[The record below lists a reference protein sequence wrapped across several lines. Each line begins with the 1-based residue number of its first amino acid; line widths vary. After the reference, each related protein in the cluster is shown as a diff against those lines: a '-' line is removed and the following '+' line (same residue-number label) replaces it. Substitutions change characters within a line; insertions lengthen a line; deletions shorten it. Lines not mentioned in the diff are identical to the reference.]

1 MTFFIALFILVMQ
14 FLWQY
19 VDEMVGKG
27 LEMSVLAEL
36 MFYAS
41 VQVIPMALP
50 LAILLS
56 SLMTFGNLGENYE
69 LTAIKAAG
77 ISLQKIMAPLVVLI
91 ILISVGAFWFSNNM
105 LPVAN
110 LKFYSLFWDVRMAK
124 PEFDIKEK
132 IFYNGIEDI
141 SIKIQTKD
149 RTTNMLYGLMIYDH
163 SDRSNR
169 NSNVTLADSGRLEFS
184 DDKRYLTLTLMSGLR
199 YDEKV
204 GDKKGRMRNRDKQM
218 FQIDRFS
225 KEVVMKQMDGYNFNR
240 RDEGRFKS
248 NYKMKNL
255 KQIEADEDSLYRERK
270 KKIDGLQRQTEM
282 FNFSKIRYTYRKEK
296 DKELKVIDSISGTL
310 NIDSLYNTLRYD
322 RRVLVLELSLRKVR
336 ENKQVVDNQ
345 LRTISNDDKR
355 IIRFQMERHRKF
367 TLSFACFI
375 FFFIGAPLG
384 AIIRKGGLGMPVVVS
399 ILFFIVYYII
409 DTFGQKMAREDL
421 WLVWQGMWLSS
432 FILLPIGVFLTYKSA
447 TDSTLLNS
455 DAYIIFFRKLLRL
468 NKKDLKEK

>member
-56 SLMTFGNLGENYE
+56 SLMTFGNMGENYE
-69 LTAIKAAG
+69 LIAIKSAG
-77 ISLQKIMAPLVVLI
+77 ISLQKIMMPLIILI

-141 SIKIQTKD
+141 SIKIQEKNKTS
-149 RTTNMLYGLMIYDH
+149 NMLYGLMIYDH

-169 NSNVTLADSGRLEFS
+169 NSNVTIADSGTLEFS
-184 DDKRYLTLTLMSGLR
+184 DDKRYLTLELLNGIR

-204 GDKKGRMRNRDKQM
+204 NDKKGRLRDRDKQM
-218 FQIDRFS
+218 FRIDKFS
-225 KEVVMKQMDGYNFNR
+225 KEVVTKEMDGYSFSR

-255 KQIEADEDSLYRERK
+255 KQLETDEDSLFRERK
-270 KKIDGLQRQTEM
+270 KKIDGLLKQTEG
-282 FNFSKIRYTYRKEK
+282 FNFSKARYAYRKK
-296 DKELKVIDSISGTL
+296 NDMELRVIDSISETL
-310 NIDSLYNTLRYD
+310 SIDSLYRNMRYD
-322 RRVLVLELSLRKVR
+322 RKVLVLESSLRRAR
-336 ENKQVVDNQ
+336 ENKQVIDNQ
-345 LRTISNDDKR
+345 FRTINTDDRR
-355 IIRFQMERHRKF
+355 IIRYQMERHKKF

-409 DTFGQKMAREDL
+409 DTFGQKMAREAI
-421 WLVWQGMWLSS
+421 WHVWQGMWLSS
-432 FILLPIGVFLTYKSA
+432 FILWPIGIFLTYKSA
-447 TDSTLLNS
+447 TDSTLLSS
-455 DAYIIFFRKLLRL
+455 DAYIIFFKKLLKL
-468 NKKDLKEK
+468 NKKDLEEN

>member
-77 ISLQKIMAPLVVLI
+77 ISLQKIMAPLIILI

-141 SIKIQTKD
+141 SIKIQNKD
-149 RTTNMLYGLMIYDH
+149 NESNMLYGLMIYDH
-163 SDRSNR
+163 SDRTNR
-169 NSNVTLADSGRLEFS
+169 NSNVTLADSGTLKFS
-184 DDKRYLTLTLMSGLR
+184 DDKRYLTLTLLDGIR

-204 GDKKGRMRNRDKQM
+204 SDKRGRLRERDRQM
-218 FQIDRFS
+218 FRIDKFS
-225 KEVVMKQMDGYNFNR
+225 KEIVMKEMDGYNFSR

-255 KQIEADEDSLYRERK
+255 KQISADEDSLFRERK
-270 KKIDGLQRQTEM
+270 KKINGLQRQTKT
-282 FNFSKIRYTYRKEK
+282 FNFVKARFAYRKKNDK
-296 DKELKVIDSISGTL
+296 DLIVIDTISGVL
-310 NIDSLYNTLRYD
+310 SVDSLYNNLKHDRKLFVFEQALR
-322 RRVLVLELSLRKVR
+322 RAR
-336 ENKQVVDNQ
+336 ENKQIVDNQ
-345 LRTISNDDKR
+345 LRTISTDDKR
-355 IIRFQMERHRKF
+355 IIRFQMERHKKF

-421 WLVWQGMWLSS
+421 WHVWQGMWLSS
-432 FILLPIGVFLTYKSA
+432 FILLPIGIFLTYKSA
-447 TDSTLLNS
+447 TDSTLLNA
-455 DAYIIFFRKLLRL
+455 DAYAIFFKKLFKRNRK
-468 NKKDLKEK
+468 DEEEK